1 MNREQFVHV
10 IQAAADVVDDELV
23 VVGSQAILASVAE
36 PPEALVRSAEL
47 DIYPKTDPDRAV
59 ELDRNIGEGSL
70 FHTTHG
76 YYAPGVGPE
85 TITAPAGWE
94 SRLVKFTAAPIR
106 RRGGEAVGW
115 CLSLEDLMLAKL
127 AAARAHDVEFVEA
140 ALVEGLVT
148 VDELDR
154 GIPMM
159 RPSARAP
166 VKELLDGLAAKVSR
180 TG

>member
-1 MNREQFVHV
+1 
-10 IQAAADVVDDELV
+10 
-23 VVGSQAILASVAE
+23 
-36 PPEALVRSAEL
+36 
-47 DIYPKTDPDRAV
+47 
-59 ELDRNIGEGSL
+59 
-70 FHTTHG
+70 
-76 YYAPGVGPE
+76 
-85 TITAPAGWE
+85 
-94 SRLVKFTAAPIR
+94 
-106 RRGGEAVGW
+106 
-115 CLSLEDLMLAKL
+115 MLAKL